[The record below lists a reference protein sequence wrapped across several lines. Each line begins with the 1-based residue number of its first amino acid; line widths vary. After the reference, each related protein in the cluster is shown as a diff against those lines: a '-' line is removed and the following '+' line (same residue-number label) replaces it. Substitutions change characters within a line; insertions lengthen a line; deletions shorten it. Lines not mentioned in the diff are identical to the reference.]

1 MSDTSD
7 DSFSVDSDD
16 VQRAVVAAAMG
27 NALEWFDF
35 SVYSYMA
42 ATIGSVFFPSHSNS
56 AALLAAFAGFAVAFM
71 VRPLGGLFFGP
82 LGDKIG
88 RSAVLATTI
97 ILMSIGTFAIGVLP
111 SFQAIG
117 IWAPILLVLARL
129 VQGFST
135 GGEYGGA
142 ATFIC
147 EYSPDSNRGFLASF
161 LEFGTLGGYIFGA
174 LLVLGTHMIMGDAAF
189 HSWGW
194 RIPFLFAA
202 PLGLFGLYLRLKLED
217 SPAFEAVKEKG
228 EAKGSLG
235 EVVSNHL
242 RQLMLCMGLV
252 LILNVAY
259 YAILTYLPSYLTS
272 ELHIGS
278 IESTLLLVVTMVG
291 MMCVIYLFGALSDR
305 IGRKP
310 VLVGACTGFILLSYP
325 AFVMLQTTEVWGIV
339 AGLVI
344 LGLLTVSLAGTM
356 PATLPAIFPT
366 NVRYGG
372 FAIAYNI
379 STALFGGTAPYVIQW
394 LIGVT
399 GDKSVPAFYLM
410 TAAAIAL
417 IPILLIP
424 ETAARPL
431 PGSKAQYARGSGTG
445 GGGPQKQPAPA
456 A

>member
-1 MSDTSD
+1 MSDTTD

-16 VQRAVVAAAMG
+16 VQKAVVAAGMG

-42 ATIGSVFFPSHSNS
+42 ATIGQVFFPSHSSS
-56 AALLAAFAGFAVAFM
+56 ASLLAAFAGFAVAFA

-82 LGDKIG
+82 LGDKVG

-97 ILMSIGTFAIGVLP
+97 IMMSVGTFVIGVLP
-111 SFQAIG
+111 SFETIG
-117 IWAPILLVLARL
+117 IWAPILLVVARL
-129 VQGFST
+129 IQGFST

-147 EYSPDSNRGFLASF
+147 EYSPDRNRGFLASF
-161 LEFGTLGGYIFGA
+161 LEFGTLGGYIIGA
-174 LLVLGTHMIMGDAAF
+174 LLVLGTQLLLGDAAF
-189 HSWGW
+189 KDWGW
-194 RIPFLFAA
+194 RIPFLCAA

-217 SPAFEAVKEKG
+217 SPAFEAVKEEG
-228 EAKGSLG
+228 EAKGSFGNL
-235 EVVSNHL
+235 VTNHL
-242 RQLMLCMGLV
+242 RQLFLCVGLV

-259 YAILTYLPSYLTS
+259 YTILTYLPSYLTS
-272 ELHIGS
+272 ELDIGS

-291 MMCVIYLFGALSDR
+291 MMCVIYLFGGLSDR
-305 IGRKP
+305 VGRKP
-310 VLVGACTGFILLSYP
+310 VLVGTCLGFILLSWP
-325 AFVMLQTTEVWGIV
+325 AFLLLQTTAVWGVII
-339 AGLVI
+339 GLVI
-344 LGLLTVSLAGTM
+344 LGLLTVALAGTM

-379 STALFGGTAPYVIQW
+379 STAAFGGTAPYLIQW

-399 GDKSVPAFYLM
+399 GNKSVPAFYLM
-410 TAAAIAL
+410 LAAGIAL

-424 ETAARPL
+424 ETANRPL
-431 PGSKAQYARGSGTG
+431 PGSKAQYAGKRG
-445 GGGPQKQPAPA
+445 KAKEPAPA